1 VTAEAGKWLGTH
13 LAASWQLDT
22 CFLAARRFDDPAWAE
37 IAGGHAGVD
46 IESRLKAQHSDPV
59 HHHPDR
65 QPGQPR
71 HPSPHSVSILA
82 AIHISRKTL
91 ELASLRPFTGS
102 STKPKWSSMPLMEP
116 STVVLRKL
124 PACPAYSISPVLS
137 TQPSRPIFVSGKIFL
152 CLSGHK

>member
-65 QPGQPR
+65 QPGQP

-82 AIHISRKTL
+82 ARRTL
-91 ELASLRPFTGS
+91 RSACERRLRLRWCGVRRPQKLAT
-102 STKPKWSSMPLMEP
+102 
-116 STVVLRKL
+116 
-124 PACPAYSISPVLS
+124 A
-137 TQPSRPIFVSGKIFL
+137 
-152 CLSGHK
+152 